1 MELPLRLV
9 AADPLREGRG
19 GVSPTTARPAI
30 AAGADGLGHLF
41 ADSPPEPGFAEFAGQ
56 GVPGTPYSI
65 DGRALPGSYLA
76 MPRLA
81 HVVAA

>member
-30 AAGADGLGHLF
+30 AAGVDGLGHLF
-41 ADSPPEPGFAEFAGQ
+41 ADSPPKPGFAEFAGQ
-56 GVPGTPYSI
+56 
-65 DGRALPGSYLA
+65 R
-76 MPRLA
+76 
-81 HVVAA
+81 